1 MLPKHVRPVCLGDN
15 RIRDTDQ
22 ETDKGTCQDRMDWQ
36 RYVGREKSDGEPAKE
51 CPRQSCGLV
60 GKRHREHEQDIKDPG
75 SEP

>member
-1 MLPKHVRPVCLGDN
+1 
-15 RIRDTDQ
+15 
-22 ETDKGTCQDRMDWQ
+22 MDWQ